1 MYQDYD
7 HAVGEVTKYFTQNH
21 FSSSV
26 VYSHLNCYRSFKQ
39 YLEKNQLPYS
49 HEIAM
54 EWLNSNRP
62 KWKHPRF
69 KASRIALFRINDVLQ
84 NGYITGKRYA
94 YENSCNYDKLP
105 DWCRLLLDGYL
116 KDTAHSFCDNYAR
129 QHRMACSEFLIYI
142 CGVGGT
148 KPEEITHKNVIGYYN
163 EYKHRAL
170 KTKNLYNRIIRR
182 FLKHLADKDFIPGSL
197 AFTLD
202 RFSIPRIILLDERP
216 DEKKC
221 VDLFQQD
228 QMSVKILPAEYYSMA
243 KGLGDVFL
251 ERHHYSKTMK
261 KTFRKAWRELYVFLE
276 ANGLDYSYKVAEHW
290 CNCLENDTVEWK
302 TYRRAMKLF
311 EQYRESGDINP
322 SIVYT
327 YKEDSINTLPDWS
340 RQLLLDFLSKKRESE
355 NSVSTVSMYRS
366 SCLRFLKYLEQK
378 KISCCARISPEII
391 KEFHISDLHSTAEAR
406 NGYSTRIRGFLDYLS
421 VLGYVPETLPLAL
434 STECAVKTEIVET
447 LMDEE
452 VAAVYHYRTIAEK
465 PMALRNAAM
474 VLIGLRM
481 GLRASDITGL
491 KLTDVSWDER
501 TISIHQ
507 QKSGRFL
514 KLPMPVDV
522 GNSLYQ
528 YIMNGRPQMV
538 SEYVFISHRVPYSR
552 LGTGSCCSA
561 LNKILDKQKHGFHLT
576 RKTFAT
582 RLLISKT
589 NTDTIADSLGH
600 KDNSTVMKYLAT
612 DGNTMRQCSLLLKGI
627 EVKGGM
633 LS

>member
-7 HAVGEVTKYFTQNH
+7 HAVGEVTKYFTQNQV
-21 FSSSV
+21 SNSV

-39 YLEKNQLPYS
+39 YLEKTQLPYS
-49 HEIAM
+49 HETAI
-54 EWLNSNRP
+54 EWLDSSRSN
-62 KWKHPRF
+62 WKHPKF
-69 KASRIALFRINDVLQ
+69 KTSRIALFRINDVMQ
-84 NGYITGKRYA
+84 NGYITEKRYV

-116 KDTAHSFCDNYAR
+116 SDTAHSFCDNYSR
-129 QHRMACSEFLIYI
+129 QHRMACSEFLIYVWSV
-142 CGVGGT
+142 GVT
-148 KPEEITHKNVIGYYN
+148 KPDEITHKNVIDYYN
-163 EYKHRAL
+163 KYNYRTL

-202 RFSIPRIILLDERP
+202 RFSIPRIIILTERP
-216 DEKKC
+216 DEKKY

-243 KGLGDVFL
+243 KELGNVFL
-251 ERHHYSKTMK
+251 EKHHYSKTMK
-261 KTFRKAWRELYVFLE
+261 KSFRKAWRELYVFLE
-276 ANGLDYSYKVAEHW
+276 ANNLVYSYKTAEHW
-290 CNCLENDTVEWK
+290 CTCLKNDTVEWK

-311 EQYRESGDINP
+311 EQYRMCGDINP
-322 SIVYT
+322 SIIYT
-327 YKEDSINTLPDWS
+327 YKEDSINILPDWS
-340 RQLLLDFLSKKRESE
+340 RRLLLDFLSKKKKEE
-355 NSVSTVSMYRS
+355 NSVSTISMYHS
-366 SCLRFLKYLEQK
+366 SCLRFLKFLEQK
-378 KISCCARISPEII
+378 KISCCAGISPEII
-391 KEFHISDLHSTAEAR
+391 KEFHVSDLHSTAEAR
-406 NGYSTRIRGFLDYLS
+406 NAYSVRIRGFLDYLS

-447 LMDEE
+447 LTVEE
-452 VAAVYHYRTIAEK
+452 VDAVYHYRTIAEK
-465 PMALRNAAM
+465 PMALRNVAM

-481 GLRASDITGL
+481 GLRASDITGI
-491 KLTDVSWDER
+491 KLTDISWDTR
-501 TISIHQ
+501 TISICQ

-528 YIMNGRPQMV
+528 YIANGRPQMV
-538 SEYVFISHRVPYSR
+538 SEFVFISHRVPYSR

-612 DGNTMRQCSLLLKGI
+612 DGDTMRQCSLSLKGI
-627 EVKGGM
+627 EVKGGL